1 MPAAARPWERR
12 SKEASRCFAVA
23 RTPIEPEAFPTID
36 RTDDSSV
43 WRRRFLDVEEE
54 WNRAIDQWER
64 RSGFTKIESL
74 KASLIEAKRAYEAL
88 ASEQTE
94 RINRYQ
100 DERESLQ
107 RAKFLERFRIRDYKI
122 SGADRQTRNTYSY
135 GIETAADVTW
145 DSVLAIAGFGPT
157 NSKPLLE
164 WQQQCARRFV
174 YDPKPT
180 AADQL
185 ELNKIKTDI
194 QKRRETLRQKLQLK
208 AQQFGQAVQSCKTM
222 FKQGDPEL
230 EALHARRK
238 QIEADLTYIGIPLP
252 PRPTRPTPQPATP
265 RPVPITFRYSE
276 RSSNRSSPYR
286 LGNAFMPPMRQSHG
300 QAHGAPRPPR
310 RQGLLGMFPLPKM
323 HRNAAYLIIW
333 PRGSCVPLRALVPM
347 DGPIASRKEA
357 FDARDRCAHVLS
369 SSSKQFATRHRR
381 QRPRSYP
388 LSSAAAFVLGHSKG
402 ARSIPR
408 SISIPSMGA
417 RSTCVLRRSSE

>member
-1 MPAAARPWERR
+1 MEQKLRVILFLPKDIGIIIPGPDTDDFNLSLLWAQIEAVRAPTRSELIPTFPSLTPAPSAEAVAAKSQSVWPYIIRAGGIIAGIALIAAAPRLWFIAIVLAGAAF
-12 SKEASRCFAVA
+12 KIASH
-23 RTPIEPEAFPTID
+23 

-122 SGADRQTRNTYSY
+122 SGVGPAKLATLTSY

-194 QKRRETLRQKLQLK
+194 QQRRQTLRQKLQLK

-265 RPVPITFRYSE
+265 RPAPTTFRYP
-276 RSSNRSSPYR
+276 NGPQTVH
-286 LGNAFMPPMRQSHG
+286 PPTASATPSCPQCGSLMVRRMARRGRRAGRGFWGCSRY
-300 QAHGAPRPPR
+300 PRCTGTR
-310 RQGLLGMFPLPKM
+310 
-323 HRNAAYLIIW
+323 
-333 PRGSCVPLRALVPM
+333 
-347 DGPIASRKEA
+347 PI
-357 FDARDRCAHVLS
+357 
-369 SSSKQFATRHRR
+369 
-381 QRPRSYP
+381 
-388 LSSAAAFVLGHSKG
+388 
-402 ARSIPR
+402 
-408 SISIPSMGA
+408 
-417 RSTCVLRRSSE
+417 